1 MAIEIDEEGFAVE
14 SEEPE
19 FDHLDDNAV
28 YNIKIKVIGVGGGGV
43 PAMENFPREY
53 LVERIRFHA
62 RKPFPAETLEVIFT
76 EDEEDKTVQGAALY
90 AASKR

>member
-1 MAIEIDEEGFAVE
+1 MAAATEINI
-14 SEEPE
+14 
-19 FDHLDDNAV
+19 LDPDWV
-28 YNIKIKVIGVGGGGV
+28 LIGGGV